1 MYFTAEGAM
10 PINAQAKGLSTLTL
24 WRVACSC
31 PPKGLTQNFLR
42 NLSGIKDRGAFI
54 RIYMAPKPAFTIFNE
69 AHKSLGA
76 KMIDF
81 GGWEMPIHYGSQL
94 SEHLHTRSSASL
106 FDVSHMAVVDC
117 FGSNSTSFLTYLLAN
132 NIQKL
137 KATSMGLYSCMLNR
151 GGGIID
157 DLIVYRF
164 EDRYRLVINAS
175 TAESDLLW
183 MNEQAN
189 AFKDVVLIPRRNG
202 LNHCAEPEVLLAIQG
217 PLSLE
222 VLSQAFPNIANELGK
237 LVYFHATNLSTNFGK
252 LMFARTGYT
261 GEDGFEISIP
271 MSQGQLVWDYLL
283 NISSDLKPAG
293 LGARDTLRIEAGYN
307 LYGQDMNAQTSPL
320 DCGLSW
326 TVDLKS
332 EREFIGKSHLI
343 QQGQRFDFLGIVLLG
358 KGIIRAHQ
366 KVSTLIGAG
375 EICSGTYSPS
385 LEKSIGLA
393 RLPKGQILGSI
404 VQVNIRDQEIDAQL
418 VKPQFVRRGQILI

>member
-1 MYFTAEGAM
+1 
-10 PINAQAKGLSTLTL
+10 
-24 WRVACSC
+24 
-31 PPKGLTQNFLR
+31 
-42 NLSGIKDRGAFI
+42 
-54 RIYMAPKPAFTIFNE
+54 MAPLPFFTIFNE

-94 SEHLHTRSSASL
+94 SEHLHTRTSSSL

-117 FGSNSTSFLTYLLAN
+117 FGSESFAFLSYLLAN
-132 NIQKL
+132 NVQKL
-137 KATSMGLYSCMLNR
+137 KAPGMGLYSCMLNHQA
-151 GGGIID
+151 GIID
-157 DLIVYRF
+157 DLIVYRL

-183 MNEQAN
+183 MGEQAT
-189 AFKDVVLIPRRNG
+189 AFKDVTLIPRRYG
-202 LNHCAEPEVLLAIQG
+202 LNHSAEPEVLLAVQG
-217 PLSLE
+217 PLSLQ
-222 VLSQAFPNIANELGK
+222 VLSQAFPTIANELEK
-237 LVYFHATNLSTNFGK
+237 LSYFHVSYLSTNFGR

-271 MSQGQLVWDYLL
+271 MDQGQFVWDYLL
-283 NISSDLKPAG
+283 SLSSDLKPAG

-332 EREFIGKSHLI
+332 ERNFIGKSHLI
-343 QQGQRFDFLGIVLLG
+343 EQGQHFDFLGLVLLG

-366 KVSTLIGAG
+366 KVITPYGIG

-393 RLPKGQILGSI
+393 RLPKGQILGSV
-404 VQVNIRDQEIDAQL
+404 VQVNIRDQAIDSQL

>member
-1 MYFTAEGAM
+1 
-10 PINAQAKGLSTLTL
+10 
-24 WRVACSC
+24 
-31 PPKGLTQNFLR
+31 
-42 NLSGIKDRGAFI
+42 
-54 RIYMAPKPAFTIFNE
+54 MAPMPALTIFNE

-94 SEHLHTRSSASL
+94 SEHLHTRASASL

-117 FGSNSTSFLTYLLAN
+117 LGTDSSSFLTSILAN

-137 KATSMGLYSCMLNR
+137 KVPGMGLYSCMLNH

-157 DLIVYRF
+157 DLIVYRL

-175 TAESDLLW
+175 TAESDLIW
-183 MNEQAN
+183 MNEKAA
-189 AFKDVVLIPRRNG
+189 AFKDITLTPRRYG
-202 LNHCAEPEVLLAIQG
+202 LNHCADPEVLLAVQG
-217 PLSLE
+217 PLSLK
-222 VLSQAFPNIANELGK
+222 VLAQAFPTIVNELDK
-237 LVYFHATNLSTNFGK
+237 LAYFHATYLSTNFGK

-271 MSQGQLVWDYLL
+271 LSQGQSVWDYLL
-283 NISSDLKPAG
+283 SISSDLKPAG

-332 EREFIGKSHLI
+332 ERDFIGKSHLI
-343 QQGQRFDFLGIVLLG
+343 EQGQQFDFLGLVLLG

-366 KVSTLIGAG
+366 KVVTPSGIG
-375 EICSGTYSPS
+375 EICSGTYSPT

-393 RLPKGQILGSI
+393 RLPKNQTLGSI
-404 VQVNIRDQEIDAQL
+404 VQVNIRDQKIDAQL

>member
-1 MYFTAEGAM
+1 
-10 PINAQAKGLSTLTL
+10 
-24 WRVACSC
+24 
-31 PPKGLTQNFLR
+31 
-42 NLSGIKDRGAFI
+42 
-54 RIYMAPKPAFTIFNE
+54 MAPMPACTIFNE
-69 AHKSLGA
+69 AHKVLGA

-94 SEHLHTRSSASL
+94 SEHLHTRSSCSL

-117 FGSNSTSFLTYLLAN
+117 FGSDTSSFLTHLLAN

-137 KATSMGLYSCMLNR
+137 SAPGMGLYSCMLNHE
-151 GGGIID
+151 GGILD
-157 DLIVYRF
+157 DLIVYRL

-175 TAESDLLW
+175 TAESDLIW

-189 AFKDVVLIPRRNG
+189 PFKDVTLIPRRDG
-202 LNHCAEPEVLLAIQG
+202 LNHCEDPEVLLAVQG
-217 PLSLE
+217 PLSLKI
-222 VLSQAFPNIANELGK
+222 LSLAFPTIANELEK
-237 LVYFHATNLSTNFGK
+237 LSYFHVSYLSTNFGR

-271 MSQGQLVWDYLL
+271 MAQGQFVSDYLL
-283 NISSDLKPAG
+283 SLSSDLKPAG

-332 EREFIGKSHLI
+332 ERDFIGKSRLI
-343 QQGQRFDFLGIVLLG
+343 QQGQHFDFLGLVLLG

-366 KVSTLIGAG
+366 KVMTPCGIG

-393 RLPKGQILGSI
+393 RLPRGQILKSI

>member
-1 MYFTAEGAM
+1 
-10 PINAQAKGLSTLTL
+10 
-24 WRVACSC
+24 
-31 PPKGLTQNFLR
+31 
-42 NLSGIKDRGAFI
+42 
-54 RIYMAPKPAFTIFNE
+54 MAPLPALTIFNE

-94 SEHLHTRSSASL
+94 GEHMHTRTSASL

-117 FGSNSTSFLTYLLAN
+117 FGSDSPSFLTYLLAN

-137 KATSMGLYSCMLNR
+137 KTSGMGLYSCMLNHA
-151 GGGIID
+151 GGIID
-157 DLIVYRF
+157 DLIIYRL

-175 TAESDLLW
+175 TAESDIIW
-183 MNEQAN
+183 MNEQAKSFN
-189 AFKDVVLIPRRNG
+189 DIELVPRRYA
-202 LNHCAEPEVLLAIQG
+202 LNHCADPEVLLAVQG
-217 PLSLE
+217 PLSLQT
-222 VLSQAFPNIANELGK
+222 LAQAFPTIAKELEK
-237 LVYFHATNLSTNFGK
+237 LAYFHVSYLSTNFGK

-261 GEDGFEISIP
+261 GEDGFEISVP
-271 MSQGQLVWDYLL
+271 MSQGRLVWEYLL
-283 NISSDLKPAG
+283 SLSSNLKPAG

-307 LYGQDMNAQTSPL
+307 LYGQDMNTQTSPL

-332 EREFIGKSHLI
+332 ERNFIGKSHLL
-343 QQGQRFDFLGIVLLG
+343 QQGQQFDFLGLVLLG

-366 KVSTLIGAG
+366 KVNTSYGIGA
-375 EICSGTYSPS
+375 ICSGTYSPS
-385 LEKSIGLA
+385 LEKSIGFA

-404 VQVNIRDQEIDAQL
+404 VHVNIRDQEIDAQL